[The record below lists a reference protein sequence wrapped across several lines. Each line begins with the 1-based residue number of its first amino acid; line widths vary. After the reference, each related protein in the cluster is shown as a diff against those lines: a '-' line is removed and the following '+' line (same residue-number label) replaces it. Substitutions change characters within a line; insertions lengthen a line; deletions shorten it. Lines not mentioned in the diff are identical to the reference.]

1 MPNKQ
6 IAVGAKTTVLMD
18 VEKSFGVPPDVR
30 GGVRLPVNA
39 FGLKPSRAKNS
50 PATLTGRYDP
60 SQPFDG
66 NLDVSGA
73 VTVPVDTRAFGHWL
87 KAMFG
92 APTTS
97 GTGDPAAAPFT
108 HVWKSGRDMP
118 SLVMQANYGTIY
130 GQYYG
135 CRVSSFSLQ
144 AGGDGELTA
153 TVNLS
158 GREADYADADYNA
171 SAASVALKR
180 FSNFQAALLSG
191 GQPLGVVTACGLNMD
206 FGLDATIRALGD
218 QGRVYNLMQGL
229 MAITGS
235 LTVFI
240 TDRELL
246 MKAKSSEEISLE
258 MSFSID
264 EANKLTFALPEVQ
277 LSYDG
282 PTVDGPTGVKM
293 DHNFTAY
300 FNDSADNAAVV
311 VTLVNDVEAY

>member
-30 GGVRLPVNA
+30 GGVRLPINA

-50 PATLTGRYDP
+50 AATLTGRYDP

-73 VTVPVDTRAFGHWL
+73 VTVPVDARAFGHWL

-92 APTTS
+92 APFTS
-97 GTGDPAAAPFT
+97 RDAAPFI
-108 HVWKSGRDMP
+108 HVWKSGQDMP
-118 SLVMQANYGTIY
+118 SLVMQANYGNIY
-130 GQYYG
+130 GQYSG
-135 CRVSSFSLQ
+135 CRVSSFSMQ

-153 TVNLS
+153 TVNMA

-171 SAASVALKR
+171 SAASVVMKR

-191 GQPLGVVTACGLNMD
+191 GQPLGVVTACSLNID
-206 FGLDATIRALGD
+206 FGLDSTIRALGD
-218 QGRVYNLMQGL
+218 QGRVYDLIQGL
-229 MAITGS
+229 MSITGS
-235 LTVFI
+235 LTVFVA
-240 TDRELL
+240 DRELL
-246 MKAKSSEEISLE
+246 MKAKNSEEISLE
-258 MSFSID
+258 MSFSIND
-264 EANKLTFALPEVQ
+264 ANKLTFALPEVQ

-293 DHNFTAY
+293 DHSFTAY
-300 FNDSADNAAVV
+300 FNDSSDNAAVV
-311 VTLVNDVEAY
+311 VTLVNDVESY